1 MFLQLLKL
9 QAKLQGVCLQHIEGL
24 ELVCSSIPDHQRI
37 EDNKKLVE
45 LEVSHLLLRSL
56 HLKLHLFLFL
66 F

>member
-1 MFLQLLKL
+1 MSLQLLKL
-9 QAKLQGVCLQHIEGL
+9 QAKLQGMRLQFIEGV
-24 ELVCSSIPDHQRI
+24 ELVCSIMPDYQGI

-56 HLKLHLFLFL
+56 HLKLHLLLFL

>member
-9 QAKLQGVCLQHIEGL
+9 QAKLQGVRLQCIEGV
-24 ELVCSSIPDHQRI
+24 ELVCSIMPDHQRI